1 MPQSPQSPI
10 LIIGAGIS
18 GLTLA
23 QGLRQHSIPFRVFE
37 RHPVSHTSQGHR
49 FRISHAFP
57 ALTSILPPASQD
69 LLTPTAV
76 QRNRFQPRY
85 IDARIGNFPAPVLS
99 DETQTSIAM
108 DRTWLRQLLMLGIED
123 SVFYSKDFV
132 SYSSSPDN
140 HEMEITFADGSS
152 AQGCLL
158 VGADGVK
165 SRVRSYLQPSRRLL
179 DLERWI
185 MWGRTILTAS
195 LREKLKANDDYMTWF
210 MATDSEANVQ
220 AIVDPMVWDRDVGEE
235 SLGKL
240 SSYQDY
246 LYWVVCTPSHEEK
259 ALPLPKS
266 TREKKIFLEHVTREW
281 DPMLRMI
288 FEEANHELSAC
299 VPVLSSKP
307 DIEIIARSSSS
318 SPRVVLV
325 GDAAHPMSP
334 MGGSGAD
341 TAVTSAVDLTNAIR
355 ETGSDLLKDSGFG
368 EDSIGSF
375 ERRMAER
382 AEEKIKHSFE
392 GGQKFWKGKEWKYYK
407 ETPV

>member
-1 MPQSPQSPI
+1 MPQSPQLPV

-18 GLTLA
+18 GLVLA

-37 RHPVSHTSQGHR
+37 RHPASHTSQGHR
-49 FRISHAFP
+49 FRISHAFT
-57 ALTSILPPASQD
+57 ALTSILPPGSQD
-69 LLTPTAV
+69 LLTRTAV

-85 IDARIGNFPAPVLS
+85 IDARIGKFPAPVLS

-123 SVFYSKDFV
+123 SVFYSKYFV
-132 SYSSSPDN
+132 SYSSSSSPDN
-140 HEMEITFADGSS
+140 QEIEITFADGSS

-158 VGADGVK
+158 VGADGIK
-165 SRVRSYLQPSRRLL
+165 SRVRAYLQPSRRLL

-185 MWGRTILTAS
+185 MWGRTILTSS
-195 LREKLKANDDYMTWF
+195 LREKLTANDDYMTWF

-220 AIVDPMVWDRDVGEE
+220 AIVDPMVWNRDVREE
-235 SLGKL
+235 SHGKL

-259 ALPLPKS
+259 ALLLPKS

-281 DPMLRMI
+281 DPLLRMI

-318 SPRVVLV
+318 SARVVLV

-341 TAVTSAVDLTNAIR
+341 TAITSAVDLMNAIR
-355 ETGSDLLKDSGFG
+355 EADLLKDSGFG
-368 EDSIGSF
+368 EDSIRSF
-375 ERRMAER
+375 EKRVAER
-382 AEEKIKHSFE
+382 AEEKIEHSFK
-392 GGQKFWKGKEWKYYK
+392 GGQKFWKGREWTYYK
-407 ETPV
+407 ETAV